1 MEKNTW
7 TIGDMFTEWNNTR
20 DLWTPVAESLTQFQ
34 NERAKKHNIENIQE
48 LITQYFKEMTN
59 R

>member
-7 TIGDMFTEWNNTR
+7 TIVDMFIEWNNTR

-34 NERAKKHNIENIQE
+34 KERAEKHDIENIQE

>member
-1 MEKNTW
+1 
-7 TIGDMFTEWNNTR
+7 MFTEWNNTR

-34 NERAKKHNIENIQE
+34 KERAEKHNIENIQE